1 MPWDQRIKRRLK
13 LRDLDML
20 MAVIRCGS
28 MAKAANQ
35 IAVSQPAV
43 SKAIS
48 DMERTLGVQLL
59 DRTAQG
65 VTPTLYGNA
74 LQKWATAVFD
84 DLRQGVNELEFL
96 ADPTIGE
103 VRVGCSEPMQGGF
116 VPHVIDRL
124 TRKHPRISIHVA
136 QLSVWMGQL
145 HELRGRTIDLQV
157 GRIKQPFAEDDLQAE
172 TLFYEGAYIVAAAHN
187 PLCRRRNL
195 RLADLVDEHWSLPP
209 PRTNVAGMLFAEA
222 FEKQGLDLPKKTVLT
237 ASIQV
242 HCALLMTGRYLAVF
256 PGSLLQFGMK
266 NLPLKIL
273 PVDMVMAQNPVGIVT
288 LKNRILSPVAR
299 LFIDC
304 AREVAKTMSP
314 PKSGGIRNTRTRI

>member
-1 MPWDQRIKRRLK
+1 MPWDQRTKRRIK
-13 LRDLDML
+13 LRDLDVL
-20 MAVIRCGS
+20 MAVIQCGS

-48 DMERTLGVQLL
+48 EMERTLGVQLL

-65 VTPTLYGNA
+65 VTPTLYGKA

-96 ADPTIGE
+96 ADPAVGE
-103 VRVGCSEPMQGGF
+103 VRVGASEPMQGGF

-124 TRKHPRISIHVA
+124 TRRHPRVSIHVA
-136 QLSVWMGQL
+136 QLSAWMGQL
-145 HELRGRTIDLQV
+145 HELRARTIDLQI
-157 GRIKQPFAEDDLQAE
+157 GRLKQPFVEDDLQAE
-172 TLFYEGAYIVAAAHN
+172 ILFNDPAYLVAAAHN

-195 RLADLVDEHWSLPP
+195 GLADLVDEHWSLPP
-209 PRTNVAGMLFAEA
+209 PSQNVAGMLFAET
-222 FEKQGLDLPKKTVLT
+222 FKKHGLALPKKAVVTP
-237 ASIQV
+237 SIQV

-256 PGSLLQFGMK
+256 PGSLLRFGTQH
-266 NLPLKIL
+266 LPLKIL
-273 PVDMVMAQNPVGIVT
+273 PVEMAAHTPVGIAT
-288 LKNRILSPVAR
+288 LRNRTISPVVQ

-304 AREVAKTMSP
+304 AREVAKTMNP
-314 PKSGGIRNTRTRI
+314 PKLGRIHNTRTRT